1 MSHIFFFLPQQIFL
15 WLAWFWCA
23 TLTSMRNMF
32 FINTTFLCALWW
44 PFLAKFSLNRRR
56 NFKPHLNRRR
66 NFKPHLNFIFDMK
79 IKSVF
84 TFQIDIRNQ
93 IHLYFYL
100 HIVFHLLFQEYYILG
115 CSNWLV
121 ILLIR
126 FNLIKI
132 LLFWNGNS
140 KSSGSNGPS
149 WSIPAIVFC
158 RMNTN
163 GNPSSAFAI

>member
-1 MSHIFFFLPQQIFL
+1 M

-23 TLTSMRNMF
+23 TLISMWNIF
-32 FINTTFLCALWW
+32 FVNITFFCAVWW
-44 PFLAKFSLNRRR
+44 PILAKFNLNRG
-56 NFKPHLNRRR
+56 R

-100 HIVFHLLFQEYYILG
+100 HTVFNLLFQEYYILG

-149 WSIPAIVFC
+149 WPIPVIVFC
-158 RMNTN
+158 RTNTN